1 MAAPA
6 PVGGRWR
13 RRGLAAGVLLTA
25 SYVVYAWRGMP
36 HGGTT
41 MGLLYGILATAAILV
56 LLYFGVRKRAY
67 RSTWG
72 TLEGWLQAHIYIGLL
87 AAAVVLFHSGFR
99 FHDRVAVAAELTLL
113 VVVASGILGVTLY
126 RAVPRR
132 LSEVESEL
140 TPADLAAQLQQLAES
155 MVRLAS
161 RRSPAFQQVC
171 QGLLAETVPG
181 PLAGWRV
188 MLSRS
193 AVGRRRR
200 AAPGGGGAADGL
212 GGPGLTGGGGGG
224 VQRGSAGRARLAVAG
239 GAGARGDGVAPW
251 ARHLA
256 QVPAGEQEELR
267 QLLVMSR
274 QRGELLEQLVA
285 QQHFRNLLAAWL
297 YIHVPLSVALVVLVA
312 AHLVAV
318 FYFAHPSLGGR

>member
-1 MAAPA
+1 MPAPA
-6 PVGGRWR
+6 PSGGRWR
-13 RRGLAAGVLLTA
+13 RRGVAAGLLLTA
-25 SYVVYAWRGMP
+25 SYVFYAWGGLP

-41 MGLLYGILATAAILV
+41 MGLLYGTLATVAILV

-99 FHDRVAVAAELTLL
+99 FHDRVAVAAEVTLL
-113 VVVASGILGVTLY
+113 VVVGSGILGVGLY

-132 LSEVESEL
+132 LSEVEGDL
-140 TPADLAAQLQQLAES
+140 TPADLAAQLQQLADG

-161 RRSPAFQQVC
+161 RRTPAFQQVC
-171 QGLLAETVPG
+171 RGLLAATVPG

-193 AVGRRRR
+193 AIGRRRAGADT
-200 AAPGGGGAADGL
+200 AAGSAAGGPGL
-212 GGPGLTGGGGGG
+212 GGPGLTGG
-224 VQRGSAGRARLAVAG
+224 RPGS
-239 GAGARGDGVAPW
+239 GAGARGGVAPW
-251 ARHLA
+251 AVQLPL
-256 QVPAGEQEELR
+256 VPAEEQEELR

-297 YIHVPLSVALVVLVA
+297 YVHVPLSVALVVLVV

-318 FYFAHPSLGGR
+318 FYFAHPSLGGS